1 MKEQDKTPERELNE
15 TKTINLL
22 DEFKTGYKDAQ

>member
-1 MKEQDKTPERELNE
+1 MKEQDKTERELNE